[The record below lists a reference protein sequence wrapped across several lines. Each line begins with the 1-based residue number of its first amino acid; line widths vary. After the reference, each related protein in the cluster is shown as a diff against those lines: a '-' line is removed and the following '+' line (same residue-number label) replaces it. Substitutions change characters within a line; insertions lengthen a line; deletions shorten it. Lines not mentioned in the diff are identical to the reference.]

1 MQHKPTL
8 HQTTS
13 NQSAN
18 IYSSLTNACKKRGT
32 KELKKKISSCN
43 SAAHGLEKDTGQKSS
58 KHGCGGRQTDR
69 QLRGEE
75 EKLKEKMHRWELLM
89 LTCKKKVITP
99 THA

>member
-1 MQHKPTL
+1 MQEAGNK
-8 HQTTS
+8 
-13 NQSAN
+13 
-18 IYSSLTNACKKRGT
+18 GV
-32 KELKKKISSCN
+32 KKKISSCN
-43 SAAHGLEKDTGQKSS
+43 SATHGLEKDTGQKSS

-89 LTCKKKVITP
+89 LTCKKKKVITP